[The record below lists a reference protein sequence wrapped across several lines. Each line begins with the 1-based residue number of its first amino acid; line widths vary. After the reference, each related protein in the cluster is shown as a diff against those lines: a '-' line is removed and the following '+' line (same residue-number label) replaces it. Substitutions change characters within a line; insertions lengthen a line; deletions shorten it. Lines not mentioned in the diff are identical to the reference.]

1 MSADYS
7 DFFAIR
13 DEIMEQLQINDMNI
27 GDKAIKLPAI
37 KQFWIAKMIQYRIE
51 IKKLE
56 DQKSEGLVKFIE
68 KMNNESEVQLSKE
81 SVTKMYNG
89 SKQVKALNERIQV
102 LNLIVEYL
110 NDVKYA
116 LGRATDDIKNKIEL
130 DKLER
135 L

>member
-1 MSADYS
+1 
-7 DFFAIR
+7 
-13 DEIMEQLQINDMNI
+13 
-27 GDKAIKLPAI
+27 
-37 KQFWIAKMIQYRIE
+37 MIQYRIE

>member
-89 SKQVKALNERIQV
+89 SKQVKRLMI
-102 LNLIVEYL
+102 EY
-110 NDVKYA
+110 
-116 LGRATDDIKNKIEL
+116 RF
-130 DKLER
+130 
-135 L
+135 